1 MNSGLIST
9 SLVLAG
15 VCMWTLDPSAA
26 LSFSPESHVTAPP
39 RANFA
44 VGRYAVSPLRPIAPC
59 KTSVGHQ
66 RGWIHPLRHPIHLRY
81 LDRAEADMN
90 AAINLARDLPRR
102 TQS

>member
-26 LSFSPESHVTAPP
+26 LSFSPESHVTAPS

-44 VGRYAVSPLRPIAPC
+44 VGRYAVPLSGLLLRVRQVSGI
-59 KTSVGHQ
+59 SVDGFI
-66 RGWIHPLRHPIHLRY
+66 RCDIPFIFV
-81 LDRAEADMN
+81 
-90 AAINLARDLPRR
+90 I
-102 TQS
+102 